1 MGGLVARCKR
11 WHWVGLLYAAMRIL
25 ALCCNNNLGK
35 LSTDL
40 VLSKDDTD
48 CNLTS
53 FYKIV
58 DHMWEGASKCCGDL
72 VTDSTWPQSD
82 LVQWFAA
89 GEVA

>member
-1 MGGLVARCKR
+1 
-11 WHWVGLLYAAMRIL
+11 MRIL

-48 CNLTS
+48 CDITS
-53 FYKIV
+53 FYIIV

-82 LVQWFAA
+82 LCNGLLQAKSLIEQLERMF
-89 GEVA
+89 EKMKMS